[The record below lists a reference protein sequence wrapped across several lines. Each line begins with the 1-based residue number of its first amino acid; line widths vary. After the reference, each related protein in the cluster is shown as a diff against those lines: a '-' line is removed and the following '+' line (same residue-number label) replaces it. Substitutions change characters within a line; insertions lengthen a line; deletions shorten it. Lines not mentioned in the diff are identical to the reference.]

1 MHNNLQFAHQL
12 RVLTNYG
19 DINGGSNGGGWT
31 GAGVGEEGGGGRER
45 RVCPKT
51 QDTRGMSARCY
62 IVQRQGIFAPVFP
75 RSKIIC
81 LPSLIRSVPRSTYE
95 FRQFRRNPRVYI
107 YIYLNIRSLSRYSIL
122 SGSEIPCLNHFFDF
136 FSSDEKDEEDAGSKR
151 REISLVNVD

>member
-1 MHNNLQFAHQL
+1 M
-12 RVLTNYG
+12 
-19 DINGGSNGGGWT
+19 
-31 GAGVGEEGGGGRER
+31 GEVMAEGGRGRGWGRRGGRER

-62 IVQRQGIFAPVFP
+62 IAQRQGIFAPVFP

-95 FRQFRRNPRVYI
+95 FRQFRRNSRV